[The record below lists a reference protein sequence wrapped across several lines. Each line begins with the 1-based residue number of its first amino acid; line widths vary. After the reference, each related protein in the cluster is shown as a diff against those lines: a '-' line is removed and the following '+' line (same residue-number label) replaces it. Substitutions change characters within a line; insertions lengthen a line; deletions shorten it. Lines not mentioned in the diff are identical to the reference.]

1 METSVLNISG
11 QIFVKHEFRI
21 RKGNF
26 GMRKD
31 LKAIRL
37 RIQGG
42 CNRFRL
48 EAVANFG
55 KALLNS

>member
-1 METSVLNISG
+1 LNISG